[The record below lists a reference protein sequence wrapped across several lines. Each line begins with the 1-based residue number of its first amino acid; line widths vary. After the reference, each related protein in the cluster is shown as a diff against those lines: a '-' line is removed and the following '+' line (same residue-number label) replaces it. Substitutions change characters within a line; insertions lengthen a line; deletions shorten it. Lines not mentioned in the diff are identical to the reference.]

1 MHRPRCSAKLP
12 KRCGC
17 TSPITRSGSS
27 LMRAGA
33 VWAPSAAG
41 RDAAMTV
48 RTRPGSRRYRIM
60 DSTPSAESLSAEDA
74 FSLAD
79 DDELV
84 GFDAADGLGGAVGP
98 PDRELGGGRGAQP
111 EVQPAVAHGVEAR
124 LCQDLLRL
132 RAAAVRSEERR
143 VGKARRCVGSARLG

>member
-33 VWAPSAAG
+33 GEAGAAG
-41 RDAAMTV
+41 WAASLGGPPATTTATV
-48 RTRPGSRRYRIM
+48 RQNSQRCRIM

-98 PDRELGGGRGAQP
+98 PDRQLGGGRGA
-111 EVQPAVAHGVEAR
+111 
-124 LCQDLLRL
+124 
-132 RAAAVRSEERR
+132 
-143 VGKARRCVGSARLG
+143 